1 MKEGGRHC
9 RREADM
15 GGGRQT
21 LEEGGRHGRREADIG
36 EGRQTL
42 EEGALGEGRRPTKS
56 KHNYLRTYV
65 RTHEHAHM
73 HTYVCTLYTE
83 V

>member
-56 KHNYLRTYV
+56 THNYLRTYIH
-65 RTHEHAHM
+65 TNM
-73 HTYVCTLYTE
+73 HTCIRMYLVH
-83 V
+83 

>member
-1 MKEGGRHC
+1 
-9 RREADM
+9 M

-21 LEEGGRHGRREADIG
+21 LEEGGRHWRREADIG

-56 KHNYLRTYV
+56 THNYLRTYIHMYV
-65 RTHEHAHM
+65 HTNM
-73 HTYVCTLYTE
+73 HTCILMYLVH
-83 V
+83 